1 VVVSQATFSA
11 YLLVFLGGLVSYA
24 VMTKAAGRTVDGV
37 WFYACFLFLNTWI
50 SFHLG
55 SDDFGSLP
63 VNCLGVLFVL
73 FVYCQGRRGRL

>member
-1 VVVSQATFSA
+1 
-11 YLLVFLGGLVSYA
+11 
-24 VMTKAAGRTVDGV
+24 MTKAAGRTVDGV